1 MNFVFSGDNAFPS
14 AHNLMYGGDAK
25 CKEDNI
31 DRMVNDLEKQ
41 YVISVN
47 KQYLRSPP
55 ISAWKHV
62 NVADRK
68 SSQQLFYRYND

>member
-1 MNFVFSGDNAFPS
+1 MFSGDNAFPS

-41 YVISVN
+41 YSNFSSPIEIEFVKF
-47 KQYLRSPP
+47 KQALTWTYCLE
-55 ISAWKHV
+55 
-62 NVADRK
+62 
-68 SSQQLFYRYND
+68 

>member
-1 MNFVFSGDNAFPS
+1 MTFMFSGDNAFPS

-41 YVISVN
+41 YVISVY
-47 KQYLRSPP
+47 KHYVRLLP
-55 ISAWKHV
+55 ISSWKHV
-62 NVADRK
+62 NFSYRK
-68 SSQQLFYRYND
+68 SPQQFNFIDTL

>member
-1 MNFVFSGDNAFPS
+1 MFSGDNAFPS

-41 YVISVN
+41 YVIS
-47 KQYLRSPP
+47 L
-55 ISAWKHV
+55 
-62 NVADRK
+62 
-68 SSQQLFYRYND
+68 